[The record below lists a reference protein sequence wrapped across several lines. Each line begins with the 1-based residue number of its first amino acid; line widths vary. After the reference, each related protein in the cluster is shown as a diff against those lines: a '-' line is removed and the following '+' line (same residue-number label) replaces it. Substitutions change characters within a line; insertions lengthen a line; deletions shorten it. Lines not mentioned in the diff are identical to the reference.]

1 MNLFEKYFESTFDSG
16 SEQKG
21 ELGLDDLFSS
31 KKPTNP
37 YPKKYSK
44 DLLFEL
50 NDETEFDSLFS
61 DIEILID
68 LDEDSTEN
76 KLNKAR
82 SNNLDKNYTRQF
94 INLLKEEDFEFGY
107 STRSEELLNEQLKIN
122 ALATRNWLNEIFI
135 KNFHDHSIIIGIL
148 RIIGRFEPSVIFP
161 QGQTI
166 ALAALSHSSDEI
178 KELGIR
184 AFEKW
189 CSIESLEILKSLNV
203 ETPWLNEYV
212 KDVIEDF
219 EEQLCLY

>member
-1 MNLFEKYFESTFDSG
+1 MSLFDKYYESYFDSG
-16 SEQKG
+16 SEQRQ
-21 ELGLDDLFSS
+21 ELEDDDLFSS
-31 KKPTNP
+31 KKPSDP
-37 YPKKYSK
+37 YPKRYSK
-44 DLLFEL
+44 ELLSDLY
-50 NDETEFDSLFS
+50 DETEFDSLFS

-76 KLNKAR
+76 KFNKAR

-107 STRSEELLNEQLKIN
+107 STRSEEILNEQLKIN

-135 KNFHDHSIIIGIL
+135 KNFYDQSIIIGIL
-148 RIIGRFEPSVIFP
+148 RIIGRFEPSIIFP

-166 ALAALSHSSDEI
+166 ALAALSHSNDEI

-203 ETPWLNEYV
+203 ESDWLKEYIE
-212 KDVIEDF
+212 DVISDF

>member
-1 MNLFEKYFESTFDSG
+1 MNRFEKYFGSSFDSG
-16 SEQKG
+16 SGQKQEE
-21 ELGLDDLFSS
+21 ELVDLFSS
-31 KKPTNP
+31 EKPVNP

-44 DLLFEL
+44 ELFYDL
-50 NDETEFDSLFS
+50 NDETEFDTLFNG
-61 DIEILID
+61 IEILTDIE
-68 LDEDSTEN
+68 EDSTEN

-82 SNNLDKNYTRQF
+82 SSNLDKNYTRQF
-94 INLLKEEDFEFGY
+94 IKLLKEEEFEFGY
-107 STRSEELLNEQLKIN
+107 STRSEEILNEQLKIN

-135 KNFHDHSIIIGIL
+135 QNFQDQSIIIGIL

-166 ALAALSHSSDEI
+166 ALAVLSHSNDEI

-189 CSIESLEILKSLNV
+189 CSIESLEILKSLNI
-203 ETPWLNEYV
+203 ESPWLKEYI
-212 KDVIEDF
+212 KEVISDF